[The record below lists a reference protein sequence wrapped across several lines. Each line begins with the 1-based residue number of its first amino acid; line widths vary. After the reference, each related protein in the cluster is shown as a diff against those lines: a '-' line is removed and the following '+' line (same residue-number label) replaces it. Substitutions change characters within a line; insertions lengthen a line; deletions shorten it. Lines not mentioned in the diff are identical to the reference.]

1 MAFSKWLPT
10 LLALALALGLGHA
23 VLTLPQQAPGLQ
35 PAVASRLGSSGVD
48 HPVTA
53 VLINFRGYD
62 TLLEMVVLLS
72 ALLGAWSLGGLRGAH
87 FERTPGS
94 VLDILTRSLTPV
106 SVVVAGYLLWVGSV
120 APGGAFQAGAVLG
133 AASILLLLSGWRLPR
148 RFAKEPLRIAL
159 VAGVA
164 VFFAVAVL
172 VMATGRSL
180 LQYPQEHAGSLI
192 LLIELFAAVS
202 IGATL
207 AGLFLGA
214 DPADEQER

>member
-1 MAFSKWLPT
+1 MALGKWLPS
-10 LLALALALGLGHA
+10 LLVLSLAIGLGYA
-23 VLTLPQQAPGLQ
+23 VLSLPQEAAGLQ

-62 TLLEMVVLLS
+62 TFLEMVVLLS
-72 ALLGAWSLGGLRGAH
+72 ALLGAWSLGGLRSAH
-87 FERTPGS
+87 FRRAPDS

-133 AASILLLLSGWRLPR
+133 AASILLLLSGWRLPGR
-148 RFAKEPLRIAL
+148 LAREPLRIAL

-164 VFFAVAVL
+164 AFLAVAVL
-172 VMATGRSL
+172 ILTSGRSL
-180 LQYPQEHAGSLI
+180 LEYPPEQAGTLI
-192 LLIELFAAVS
+192 LLIEAFAAVS
-202 IGATL
+202 IGVTL